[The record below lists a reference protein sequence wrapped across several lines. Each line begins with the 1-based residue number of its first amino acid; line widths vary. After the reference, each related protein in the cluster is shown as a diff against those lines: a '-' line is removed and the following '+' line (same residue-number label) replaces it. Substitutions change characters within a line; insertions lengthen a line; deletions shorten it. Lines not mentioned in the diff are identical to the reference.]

1 MSPSILEN
9 VVIFSLEGIRLTT
22 GRKTLKGRDIKVI
35 NTGDIILPPETIA
48 SLGTKKVIDPAKINK
63 MRTFRTGA
71 DAICSKYGVPF
82 LNGYAVPT
90 TLASHVRQQLN
101 DLKDQF
107 YIFKNEFLSAISID
121 FLSWLDKEDETVKKL
136 FESEVIDVKRLD
148 EKLQFGFSSFNI
160 SPFGEGESEEK
171 VQSLKESVLIDVVDR
186 ISELRERGSY
196 NASNISQ
203 TTLNTLR
210 EVASKLKGLAVLNPD
225 AGSLS
230 DYLSHFIS
238 TLPSVGRL
246 SNDESIAVTT
256 LFITLSDIKTL
267 KQLINS
273 TNLNNVSD
281 VDLTVLSQSQ
291 NNSNVS
297 TAIPTSISATGN
309 TDSDFIEI
317 VVDEDDVAEPIE
329 NDLNIVN
336 VAENTQTV
344 TVPNVSQDVVENT
357 TPTPTPNDVQSKPEV
372 VSSDLPVNSS
382 YCVED
387 ENQDMPFFY

>member
-1 MSPSILEN
+1 MSPNILEN

-22 GRKTLKGRDIKVI
+22 GRKTLKGKDIKVI
-35 NTGDIILPPETIA
+35 NTGDIVLPPETIA

-90 TLASHVRQQLN
+90 SLASHVRQQLN

-107 YIFKNEFLSAISID
+107 YIFKNEFLSAISTD

-171 VQSLKESVLIDVVDR
+171 VQSLKESVLLDVVDR

-230 DYLSHFIS
+230 DYLSNFIS

-273 TNLNNVSD
+273 TNLNDVSD
-281 VDLTVLSQSQ
+281 VELTVLPQTT
-291 NNSNVS
+291 NNIDLS
-297 TAIPTSISATGN
+297 TAIPTSVPVTGN

-317 VVDEDDVAEPIE
+317 IVDEDDDAEPTE

-336 VAENTQTV
+336 VAENSQTV

-357 TPTPTPNDVQSKPEV
+357 TPTPTPIDVQSEPEV

-382 YCVED
+382 FSVED
-387 ENQDMPFFY
+387 ENQDVPFFY

>member
-1 MSPSILEN
+1 MSPNILEN

-22 GRKTLKGRDIKVI
+22 GRKTLKGKDIKVI
-35 NTGDIILPPETIA
+35 NTGDIVLPPETIA
-48 SLGTKKVIDPAKINK
+48 SLGTKKVIDPTKINK

-90 TLASHVRQQLN
+90 SLASHVRQQLN

-107 YIFKNEFLSAISID
+107 YIFKNEFLSAISTD

-230 DYLSHFIS
+230 DYLSNFIS

-281 VDLTVLSQSQ
+281 VDLTVLPQIT
-291 NNSNVS
+291 NNITVS
-297 TAIPTSISATGN
+297 TAIPTSVPVTGN

-317 VVDEDDVAEPIE
+317 VVDEDDVVEPTE

-344 TVPNVSQDVVENT
+344 TVPNVNQDVVENT
-357 TPTPTPNDVQSKPEV
+357 TPIPTPSDVQSEPEV

-382 YCVED
+382 FSVED
-387 ENQDMPFFY
+387 ENQDVPFFY

>member
-1 MSPSILEN
+1 M
-9 VVIFSLEGIRLTT
+9 
-22 GRKTLKGRDIKVI
+22 
-35 NTGDIILPPETIA
+35 
-48 SLGTKKVIDPAKINK
+48 
-63 MRTFRTGA
+63 
-71 DAICSKYGVPF
+71 
-82 LNGYAVPT
+82 
-90 TLASHVRQQLN
+90 
-101 DLKDQF
+101 
-107 YIFKNEFLSAISID
+107 
-121 FLSWLDKEDETVKKL
+121 

-171 VQSLKESVLIDVVDR
+171 VQSLKESVLLDVVDR

-230 DYLSHFIS
+230 DYLSNFIS

-281 VDLTVLSQSQ
+281 VELTVLPQTT
-291 NNSNVS
+291 NNIDLS
-297 TAIPTSISATGN
+297 TAIPTSVPVTGN

-317 VVDEDDVAEPIE
+317 IVDEDDVAEPTE

-336 VAENTQTV
+336 VAENSQTV

-357 TPTPTPNDVQSKPEV
+357 TPTPTPIDVQSEPEV
-372 VSSDLPVNSS
+372 VSSDLPVNSPFS
-382 YCVED
+382 VED
-387 ENQDMPFFY
+387 ENQGVPFFY

>member
-1 MSPSILEN
+1 MSPNILEN

-22 GRKTLKGRDIKVI
+22 GRKTLKGKDIKVI
-35 NTGDIILPPETIA
+35 NTGDIVLPPETIA

-90 TLASHVRQQLN
+90 SLASHVRQQLN

-107 YIFKNEFLSAISID
+107 YIFKNEFLSAISTD
-121 FLSWLDKEDETVKKL
+121 FLSWLDKEDETVK
-136 FESEVIDVKRLD
+136 KRLD

-171 VQSLKESVLIDVVDR
+171 VQSLKESVLLDVVDR

-230 DYLSHFIS
+230 DYLSNFIS

-246 SNDESIAVTT
+246 SNNESIAVTT

-273 TNLNNVSD
+273 TNLNDVSD
-281 VDLTVLSQSQ
+281 VELTVLPQTT
-291 NNSNVS
+291 NNIDLS
-297 TAIPTSISATGN
+297 TAIPTSVPVTGN

-317 VVDEDDVAEPIE
+317 IVDEDDAAEPTE

-336 VAENTQTV
+336 VAENSQTV

-357 TPTPTPNDVQSKPEV
+357 TPTPTPIDVQSEPEV

-382 YCVED
+382 FSVED
-387 ENQDMPFFY
+387 ENQDVPFFY